1 MSRMIDLI
9 RQSSVPASLMR
20 SASLGALSLPPAETL
35 EILVFLA
42 QHAVFGRQA
51 QLTLAGWD
59 EEAAS
64 AVVSDPQ
71 TPAAVL
77 DYFAAPANLRP
88 GLLPLLLEN
97 AAVSEARLVELA
109 QMVAPSMLAQMTAS
123 ARVCSCPQVVRA
135 LLLRAELDE
144 GQRARLETELE
155 RMGAFETEAPGQ
167 DLLEP
172 ELSRYLAAHAAE
184 ITAEENHAF
193 HLVDSTAEEQA
204 EIDTGAAGRPPVGLS
219 LTAAAAR
226 ALGQA
231 PAAEGERMT
240 PIQRIAHLS
249 VGERVQL
256 AYRGTRDERFILIRD
271 GARVVSSAVL
281 ESPKITES
289 EVETFTA
296 MRNVGEHV
304 LRIIGTKR
312 KWIRRYAVKRILTAN
327 PRCPLETAVP
337 FIKELLLA
345 DLKYLM
351 TNKNVSDMVRH
362 LAYKVWKDKSGA
374 RQ

>member
-9 RQSSVPASLMR
+9 RHSSVPANLMR

-42 QHAVFGRQA
+42 EHPVFGQQA

-59 EEAAS
+59 EKATS

-71 TPAAVL
+71 APAAVL

-88 GLLPLLLEN
+88 GLLPLLLQNE
-97 AAVSEARLVELA
+97 AVPESRLVELA
-109 QMVAPSMLAQMTAS
+109 RVVTPAMLAQMTAS

-135 LLLRAELDE
+135 LLMRAELDE
-144 GQRARLETELE
+144 GQRTRLKTELE
-155 RMGAFETEAPGQ
+155 HMGAFETDALGQ

-172 ELSRYLAAHAAE
+172 ELSRYLAEHAAE
-184 ITAEENHAF
+184 IAAEEKHAF
-193 HLVDSTAEEQA
+193 HLVEPTTEEQA
-204 EIDTGAAGRPPVGLS
+204 EIDAGTAARPRGGVS
-219 LTAAAAR
+219 LTAAAVR

-231 PAAEGERMT
+231 PAAEAERKT

-256 AYRGTRDERFILIRD
+256 GYRGTRDERFILIRD

-281 ESPKITES
+281 ESPKLTES
-289 EVETFTA
+289 EVETFAA

-304 LRIIGTKR
+304 LRIIGAKR

-337 FIKELLLA
+337 FVKELLLT

-351 TNKNVSDMVRH
+351 MNKNVSDMVRH
-362 LAYKVWKDKSGA
+362 LAYKIWKDKSGS